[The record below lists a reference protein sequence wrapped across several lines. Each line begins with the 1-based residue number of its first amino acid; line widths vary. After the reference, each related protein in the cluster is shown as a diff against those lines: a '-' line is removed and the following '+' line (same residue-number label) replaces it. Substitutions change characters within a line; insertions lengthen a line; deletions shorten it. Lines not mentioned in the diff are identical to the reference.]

1 MLNTTVFFSTRS
13 TTFRQFPASQSW
25 LIICIN
31 LWKFSLFFFVKTA
44 RFQKICRDIL
54 FVQNGVRNASVFF
67 YRPSGTFRRSF
78 SAEFLLLA
86 GVFKFFPRKRRAL
99 ATIVK
104 RRFSFGTGRATRLY
118 FFQREIEDFLSDT
131 SRRRRRIYLFMRRK
145 DSFFYGKTVHFR
157 GNRREAIFVRD
168 AALDATV
175 FFPTRSET
183 FYRTPPSPRSRIYMR
198 NEDYFFMGKRRRLEE
213 IVERRFLFAA
223 RSGTRL
229 YFFRIDP

>member
-175 FFPTRSET
+175 FFSTR
-183 FYRTPPSPRSRIYMR
+183 
-198 NEDYFFMGKRRRLEE
+198 DRRRFIGHPPPLARVFIYETK
-213 IVERRFLFAA
+213 IIFLWEN
-223 RSGTRL
+223 G
-229 YFFRIDP
+229 DV